1 MVMWFWEYD
10 VLPALW
16 NMNIEISIILVCV
29 CWCSNFVHT
38 LCAAVNGNVECARI
52 LLQTSQNDDRNAVN
66 CVDKLERFGTVW
78 CLMYMYMCLHI
89 HSAVHT
95 HTYTTIYQPFV
106 RDYPSK
112 PLPDKTFTH
121 SYQWGRRRRICTDYR
136 VHCMGAH
143 HLYGALVLQ

>member
-1 MVMWFWEYD
+1 MVLMVMWFWEYD

-78 CLMYMYMCLHI
+78 CLMYMYMCLRI
-89 HSAVHT
+89 HNAVHT
-95 HTYTTIYQPFV
+95 HIHNRLSPFV
-106 RDYPSK
+106 RDYPGK
-112 PLPDKTFTH
+112 LLPDKTSPTH
-121 SYQWGRRRRICTDYR
+121 THEEKEEEFAQTVGSIVCELIPF
-136 VHCMGAH
+136 M
-143 HLYGALVLQ
+143 VL

>member
-89 HSAVHT
+89 QYIVQYTHT
-95 HTYTTIYQPFV
+95 HTQPFI
-106 RDYPSK
+106 S
-112 PLPDKTFTH
+112 PLFGTTRVSHYQTKHSPTHTNEEEEEEFAQTIGSIAWELITFT
-121 SYQWGRRRRICTDYR
+121 
-136 VHCMGAH
+136 
-143 HLYGALVLQ
+143 VL